1 MKVIETAM
9 SRSRTVIL
17 SLLIVLLGGMYAYLT
32 IPKEAEPDIEI
43 PVIYVSIS
51 HDGISPEDAERLLV
65 RPVEQELR
73 SIEGVREMTANAY
86 EGGANVQLEF
96 DAGIDTDKALQD
108 VREKVDKAKAKLPG
122 ETDEP
127 TVNEVKMSRFDPM
140 LILNLAGNVPER
152 TLTTLAKD
160 LKEKLEGLGGVLEV
174 NLIGTREELMEVV
187 VDPLAMESY
196 GLDQAQIVN
205 FVSRNNRLVA
215 AGALHSSE
223 GRFPV
228 KVPGV
233 FESAEDVLDMPIKAV
248 GERVVHFKDIAQVR
262 RTYKDAESVARLNG
276 KPAIAIEV
284 IQRAG
289 ANVIDT
295 IANVK
300 ALIAAEKS
308 YWPADID
315 VVASRDKSKDVNDM
329 LSELQNSVL
338 AAVLLVFI
346 VIIGILGIRSALL
359 VGVAIPGSFLMGIL
373 LIGSFGVT
381 INMMVLFALIMA
393 VGMLVDGAIVVTEMA
408 DRRMAEG
415 ETRFD
420 AYARAAVRMSWP
432 IIASTCTT
440 LAAFLPLAF
449 WPGTS
454 GEFMKYLPITLIAV
468 LSASLV
474 MALLFVP
481 TLGSIF
487 GRTGA
492 NTEEAR
498 RNLAAAETGDL
509 NTVTGFTGG
518 YIRFLQRSLRRPWLS
533 VAGVT
538 ALLFTVYF
546 AFITFGK
553 GVEWFPR
560 VEQPFGMIDIR
571 ARGDLS
577 TSERDYLVRQVED
590 RVLGMPEIEF
600 IYAKTGSSDR
610 GAEDQIGSLT
620 LNYVNWRQRRPAAE
634 ILADIREATAD
645 LAGIRVETREP
656 DPGPP
661 VGKPVRIEFSSRF
674 PDMLEA
680 TVARVRELMDATPGI
695 MNIEDSRPLPGI
707 EWQIKVD
714 RAEAARFG
722 ADISLV
728 GAMVQLVTNGI
739 KIGEYR
745 PDDSDDEID
754 IRVRYPEGS
763 RSLAQIDDLRIPSD
777 QGLVPISTFV
787 ERVPA
792 QKVSNIRRI
801 DMRRTMSI
809 DADVDPDYLVS
820 DIVAALRAALPSLD
834 IDPRV
839 SLTFGGS
846 TADQEEDQ
854 AFLASAMLMALAIMA
869 TILVTQFNSIFQAGL
884 ILTAVVFSTGGVL
897 LGHLIMGKPFGV
909 IMSSVGVITLAGI
922 VVNNNIVF
930 IDTYNVLRSRGEA
943 AYQAILRTCAIRLR
957 PVLLTTVTTIV
968 GLMPMVLGVNINLI
982 DRDVTI
988 GAPSSQWWTQLASS
1002 VAGGLGFATILT
1014 LLLTPT
1020 LLMIQANISRR
1031 LQDRRARRDPAEATL
1046 AHQDHSAAV
1055 RAASQH
1061 QSKSAFR
1068 AS

>member
-1 MKVIETAM
+1 MDVIELAM
-9 SRSRTVIL
+9 RRSRTVVL
-17 SLLIVLLGGMYAYLT
+17 TLLVVLIGGLVAYAT

-43 PVIYVSIS
+43 PIVYVSIE
-51 HDGISPEDAERLLV
+51 HEGISPEDAERLLV
-65 RPVEQELR
+65 RPMEQELR
-73 SIEGVREMTANAY
+73 SIEGVKEMTANAY

-96 DAGIDTDKALQD
+96 DAGIDTKRALQD
-108 VREKVDKAKAKLPG
+108 VREKVDLAQAKLPG

-140 LILNLAGNVPER
+140 LVLNLAGNVPER
-152 TLTTLAKD
+152 TLTTIAKN
-160 LKEKLEGLGGVLEV
+160 LKEKLEALTGVLEV
-174 NLIGTREELMEVV
+174 NLVGTREELMEVV

-196 GLDQAQIVN
+196 GLDQAQIIN
-205 FVSRNNRLVA
+205 FVARNNRLVA
-215 AGALHSSE
+215 AGALHASE

-233 FESAEDVLDMPIKAV
+233 FESADDVLNMPIKVV

-276 KPAIAIEV
+276 KPALAIEV
-284 IQRAG
+284 IQRSR

-295 IANVK
+295 IAEVNAV
-300 ALIAAEKS
+300 IAEERA
-308 YWPADID
+308 YWPAEIEI
-315 VVASRDKSKDVNDM
+315 VASRDKSKDVNDM
-329 LSELQNSVL
+329 LSELQNNVL

-346 VIIGILGIRSALL
+346 VIIGILGIRSAML
-359 VGVAIPGSFLMGIL
+359 VGVAIPGSFLLGIL

-415 ETRFD
+415 ESRHD
-420 AYARAAVRMSWP
+420 AYARAAIRMAWP

-440 LAAFLPLAF
+440 LAAFVPLAL

-468 LSASLV
+468 LSASLF

-481 TLGSIF
+481 TLGAIF

-492 NTEEAR
+492 NTDEQR
-498 RNLAAAETGDL
+498 RNLAAAETGNLDE
-509 NTVTGFTGG
+509 VTGFTGK
-518 YIRFLQRSLRRPWLS
+518 YIQFLKRTLRRPWLG

-538 ALLFTVYF
+538 SLLIAVYA
-546 AFITFGK
+546 AFFIFGK
-553 GVEWFPR
+553 GIEYFPD
-560 VEQPFGMIDIR
+560 VEQPFGMVDIR

-577 TSERDYLVRQVED
+577 TEERDRLVREVEA

-600 IYAKTGSSDR
+600 LYAKTGSSDQ

-620 LNYVNWRQRRPAAE
+620 LNYVDWRERRKADDILAE
-634 ILADIREATAD
+634 IRERTQD
-645 LAGIRVETREP
+645 LAGIRIETRKP

-661 VGKPVRIEFSSRF
+661 IGKPIRIEFSSRF
-674 PDMLEA
+674 GDLLNQSLE
-680 TVARVRELMDATPGI
+680 RVRAHMEEHPSI
-695 MNIEDSRPLPGI
+695 VNIEDSRPLPGI

-763 RSLAQIDDLRIPSD
+763 RSLSQIDELRIPTD
-777 QGLVPISTFV
+777 QGLVPISTFID
-787 ERVPA
+787 RVPA
-792 QKVSNIRRI
+792 QKTGTIRRT
-801 DMRRTMSI
+801 DMRRTLSI
-809 DADVDPDYLVS
+809 DADVAAGVLV
-820 DIVAALRAALPSLD
+820 DDVVRELKAEIPGLGV
-834 IDPRV
+834 DPRV
-839 SLTFGGS
+839 SWGFSGS
-846 TADQEEDQ
+846 TQDQQEDMQ
-854 AFLASAMLMALAIMA
+854 FLERAMLMALAIMA
-869 TILVTQFNSIFQAGL
+869 VILVTQFNSIYQALL
-884 ILTAVVFSTGGVL
+884 ILTAVLFSTGGVL
-897 LGHLIMGKPFGV
+897 LGHLIMAKPFGV

-930 IDTYNVLRSRGEA
+930 IDTYNVLRGRGEKPFD
-943 AYQAILRTCAIRLR
+943 AILRTCAIRLR

-968 GLMPMVLGVNINLI
+968 GLLPMVFGINIDLVG
-982 DRDVTI
+982 RDVSI

-1002 VAGGLGFATILT
+1002 VAGGLAFATLLT
-1014 LLLTPT
+1014 LLLTPS
-1020 LLMIQANISRR
+1020 LLMIQANAIRR
-1031 LQDRRARRDPAEATL
+1031 WKDRRAVDAG
-1046 AHQDHSAAV
+1046 Q
-1055 RAASQH
+1055 AAS
-1061 QSKSAFR
+1061 STP
-1068 AS
+1068 

>member
-1 MKVIETAM
+1 MNVIELAM
-9 SRSRTVIL
+9 LRSRTVVL
-17 SLLIVLLGGMYAYLT
+17 SLLLVLVGGVVAYIT

-43 PVIYVSIS
+43 PIVYVSIE
-51 HDGISPEDAERLLV
+51 HDGISPEDSERLLV
-65 RPVEQELR
+65 RPMEQELR
-73 SIEGVREMTANAY
+73 SIEGIKEMTASAY

-96 DAGIDTDKALQD
+96 DAGIDTKQALQD
-108 VREKVDKAKAKLPG
+108 VREKVDLAQAKLPG
-122 ETDEP
+122 DTEEP
-127 TVNEVKMSRFDPM
+127 TVQEVKMSRFDPM
-140 LILNLAGNVPER
+140 LVLNIAGDVPER
-152 TLTTLAKD
+152 SLTRIAKD
-160 LKEKLEGLGGVLEV
+160 LKEKLQSLPGVLEV
-174 NLIGTREELMEVV
+174 NLIGSREELMEVV

-196 GLDQAQIVN
+196 GLDQAQIIQ

-276 KPAIAIEV
+276 KSALAIEV
-284 IQRAG
+284 IQRSR

-295 IANVK
+295 IAEVN
-300 ALIAAEKS
+300 AIIDEESA
-308 YWPADID
+308 YWPADIEI
-315 VVASRDKSKDVNDM
+315 VASRDKSKDVNDM
-329 LSELQNSVL
+329 LSELQNSVIS
-338 AAVLLVFI
+338 AVLLVFV
-346 VIIGILGIRSALL
+346 VIIGILGMRSALL
-359 VGVAIPGSFLMGIL
+359 VGIAIPGSFLMGIL
-373 LIGSFGVT
+373 IIGSFGIT

-415 ETRFD
+415 ESRHD

-440 LAAFLPLAF
+440 LAAFVPLAL

-468 LSASLV
+468 LSASLI

-481 TLGSIF
+481 TLGAIF

-498 RNLAAAETGDL
+498 RNLAAAETGNLDD
-509 NTVTGFTGG
+509 VTGMTGN
-518 YIRFLQRSLRRPWLS
+518 YVRFLKRTLARPWLN
-533 VAGVT
+533 VAAVSG
-538 ALLFTVYF
+538 LLVAVYA
-546 AFITFGK
+546 AFFIFGK
-553 GVEWFPR
+553 GIEYFPE
-560 VEQPFGMIDIR
+560 VEQPFGMVDIR

-577 TSERDYLVRQVED
+577 TTERDHLVRQVED
-590 RVLGMPEIEF
+590 RILGMPEIEF
-600 IYAKTGSSDR
+600 LYAKTGSSNQ

-620 LNYVNWRQRRPAAE
+620 LNYVDWQSRRPANDILAE
-634 ILADIREATAD
+634 IRERTKD
-645 LAGIRVETREP
+645 LVGIRIETRKP
-656 DPGPP
+656 DSGPP
-661 VGKPVRIEFSSRF
+661 LGKPIRIEFSSRF
-674 PDMLEA
+674 HDQLSNA
-680 TVARVRELMDATPGI
+680 VARVRAHMEENSSI
-695 MNIEDSRPLPGI
+695 VNIEDSRPLPGI

-754 IRVRYPEGS
+754 IRVRYPAAS
-763 RSLAQIDDLRIPSD
+763 RNLSQIDELRIPTE
-777 QGLVPISTFV
+777 QGQVPISTFID
-787 ERVPA
+787 RVPA
-792 QKVSNIRRI
+792 QKVGTIRRI
-801 DMRRTMSI
+801 DTRRTLAI
-809 DADVDPDYLVS
+809 DADPAAGVLVDDV
-820 DIVAALRAALPSLD
+820 VRALKASVPALG

-839 SLTFGGS
+839 SWSFRGS
-846 TADQEEDQ
+846 TEDQ
-854 AFLASAMLMALAIMA
+854 QEDMDFLVNAMLMALAIMA
-869 TILVTQFNSIFQAGL
+869 IILVTQFNSIYQAGL
-884 ILTAVVFSTGGVL
+884 ILTAVLFSTGGVL
-897 LGHLIMGKPFGV
+897 LGHLFMGKPFGV

-930 IDTYNVLRSRGEA
+930 IDTYNVLRSRGERPFD
-943 AYQAILRTCAIRLR
+943 AILRTCAIRLR
-957 PVLLTTVTTIV
+957 PVLLTTVTTII

-982 DRDVTI
+982 ERNISI

-1002 VAGGLGFATILT
+1002 VAGGLAFATLLT
-1014 LLLTPT
+1014 LWLTPS
-1020 LLMIQANISRR
+1020 LLMIQANILRR
-1031 LQDRRARRDPAEATL
+1031 WQERHVLRPAR
-1046 AHQDHSAAV
+1046 SAAPGG
-1055 RAASQH
+1055 
-1061 QSKSAFR
+1061 
-1068 AS
+1068 

>member
-1 MKVIETAM
+1 
-9 SRSRTVIL
+9 
-17 SLLIVLLGGMYAYLT
+17 
-32 IPKEAEPDIEI
+32 
-43 PVIYVSIS
+43 
-51 HDGISPEDAERLLV
+51 
-65 RPVEQELR
+65 
-73 SIEGVREMTANAY
+73 
-86 EGGANVQLEF
+86 
-96 DAGIDTDKALQD
+96 LQD
-108 VREKVDKAKAKLPG
+108 VREKVDMAKTKLPD
-122 ETDEP
+122 ETDDP

-140 LILNLAGNVPER
+140 LVLNLAGNIPER
-152 TLTTLAKD
+152 TLTTIAKD
-160 LKEKLEGLGGVLEV
+160 LKEKIEGLSGVLEV

-196 GLDQAQIVN
+196 GLDQAQIIQ
-205 FVSRNNRLVA
+205 FVSLNNRLVA

-233 FESAEDVLDMPIKAV
+233 FESAEDVLDLPIKAV
-248 GERVVHFKDIAQVR
+248 GERIVHFKDIAEVR

-284 IQRAG
+284 VQRAG
-289 ANVIDT
+289 ANIIDT
-295 IANVK
+295 INDVN
-300 ALIAAEKS
+300 ALIAEEQA
-308 YWPADID
+308 YWPAGMEI
-315 VVASRDKSKDVNDM
+315 VASRDKSKDIGDM

-338 AAVLLVFI
+338 SAVLLVFI

-373 LIGSFGVT
+373 IIGYFGVT

-393 VGMLVDGAIVVTEMA
+393 VGMLVDGAIVVTELA

-415 ETRFD
+415 ESRFD
-420 AYARAAVRMSWP
+420 AYSRAAIRMAWP

-440 LAAFLPLAF
+440 LAAFVPLAF

-468 LSASLV
+468 LSASLI

-487 GRTGA
+487 GKTGA

-509 NTVTGFTGG
+509 DTVTGFTGR
-518 YIRFLQRSLRRPWLS
+518 YIRFLRGSLQNPWRG
-533 VAGVT
+533 VGAVT
-538 ALLFTVYF
+538 ALLISIYA
-546 AFITFGK
+546 AFFLFGK
-553 GVEWFPR
+553 GVEYFPD

-577 TSERDYLVRQVED
+577 TAERDTLVRQVEE
-590 RVLGMPEIEF
+590 RVLGMKEIEF
-600 IYAKTGSSDR
+600 LYAKTGSNDQ
-610 GAEDQIGSLT
+610 GAEDQIGTLT
-620 LNYVNWRQRRPAAE
+620 LNYIHWDKRRKADE
-634 ILADIREATAD
+634 ILEDVRTRTRD
-645 LAGIRVETREP
+645 LVGIQIEPRKP

-661 VGKPVRIEFSSRF
+661 IGKPIRIEFSSRH
-674 PDMLEA
+674 PDLLA
-680 TVARVRELMDATPGI
+680 NAVADVRSLMENQPGI
-695 MNIEDSRPLPGI
+695 INIEDSRPLPGI
-707 EWQIKVD
+707 EWQIIVD

-722 ADISLV
+722 ADVALV

-754 IRVRYPEGS
+754 IRVRYPEES
-763 RSLAQIDDLRIPSD
+763 RSLAQIDELRIPSA
-777 QGLVPISTFV
+777 QGPVPISTFV
-787 ERVPA
+787 KRVPA

-809 DADVDPDYLVS
+809 DADVGVNYLVN
-820 DIVAALRAALPSLD
+820 DIVAVLRDELPGLAV
-834 IDPRV
+834 DPRV
-839 SLTFGGS
+839 SMTFGGS
-846 TADQEEDQ
+846 TQDQEDDQ
-854 AFLASAMLMALAIMA
+854 AFLGRAMLMALAIMA
-869 TILVTQFNSIFQAGL
+869 IILVTQFNSIYQAGL

-897 LGHLIMGKPFGV
+897 LGHLVLGKPFGV

-922 VVNNNIVF
+922 VVNNNIVL
-930 IDTYNVLRSRGEA
+930 IDTYNVFRIRGET
-943 AYQAILRTCAIRLR
+943 AYEAILRTCAVRLR
-957 PVLLTTVTTIV
+957 PVMLTTVTTIV

-982 DRDVTI
+982 DRNVSI

-1002 VAGGLGFATILT
+1002 VAGGLAFATILT
-1014 LLLTPT
+1014 LLLTPS
-1020 LLMIQANISRR
+1020 LLMIQANVGEYLSRR
-1031 LQDRRARRDPAEATL
+1031 REHRSTHIADAT
-1046 AHQDHSAAV
+1046 S
-1055 RAASQH
+1055 RG
-1061 QSKSAFR
+1061 
-1068 AS
+1068 

>member
-1 MKVIETAM
+1 MNLIESAM

-17 SLLIVLLGGMYAYLT
+17 SLLVVLIGGFVAYTT

-43 PVIYVSIS
+43 PIIYVSIS

-65 RPVEQELR
+65 RPMEQELR
-73 SIEGVREMTANAY
+73 SIEGIKEMTANAY

-96 DAGIDTDKALQD
+96 DAGVDTDKALQD
-108 VREKVDKAKAKLPG
+108 VREKVDKAKAELPG

-140 LILNLAGNVPER
+140 LVLNLAGNIPER
-152 TLTTLAKD
+152 TLTTIAED
-160 LKEKLEGLGGVLEV
+160 LQEKIEGLGGVLEV
-174 NLIGTREELMEVV
+174 NLVGTREELMEVV

-196 GLDQAQIVN
+196 GLDQAQIIQ
-205 FVSRNNRLVA
+205 FVSLNNRLVA
-215 AGALHSSE
+215 AGALHSDE

-233 FESAEDVLDMPIKAV
+233 FESAADVLNLPIKAV
-248 GERVVHFKDIAQVR
+248 GERIVHFKDIAEVR

-284 IQRAG
+284 VQRAG
-289 ANVIDT
+289 ANIIDT
-295 IANVK
+295 IASVK
-300 ALIAAEKS
+300 ALIAEERA
-308 YWPADID
+308 YWPADME

-338 AAVLLVFI
+338 SAVLLVFI

-373 LIGSFGVT
+373 IIGSFGVT

-415 ETRFD
+415 ETRRD
-420 AYARAAVRMSWP
+420 AYARAAIRMAWP

-440 LAAFLPLAF
+440 LAAFVPLAF
-449 WPGTS
+449 WPGMS

-468 LSASLV
+468 LSASLI

-498 RNLAAAETGDL
+498 RNLSAAETGDL
-509 NTVTGFTGG
+509 NTVSGFTGR
-518 YIRFLQRSLRRPWLS
+518 YIRFLRVSLQRPWLG
-533 VAGVT
+533 VAGVS
-538 ALLFTVYF
+538 ALLVFVYI
-546 AFITFGK
+546 AFMAFGK
-553 GVEWFPR
+553 GVEYFPE

-577 TSERDYLVRQVED
+577 TRERDTLVRQVEE

-600 IYAKTGSSDR
+600 LYAKTGSNDQ
-610 GAEDQIGSLT
+610 GAEDQIGTLT
-620 LNYVNWRQRRPAAE
+620 LNYIEWDQRRKSDDILDE
-634 ILADIREATAD
+634 IRTRTRD
-645 LAGIRVETREP
+645 LAGIQIEP
-656 DPGPP
+656 RKPDAGPP
-661 VGKPVRIEFSSRF
+661 IGKPIRLEFSSRF
-674 PDMLEA
+674 PEILDRS
-680 TVARVRELMDATPGI
+680 VADVHALMETHAGI
-695 MNIEDSRPLPGI
+695 INIEDSRPLPGI

-722 ADISLV
+722 ADVSLV

-745 PDDSDDEID
+745 PDDSDHEID
-754 IRVRYPEGS
+754 IRVRYPESS
-763 RSLAQIDDLRIPSD
+763 RSLAQIDELRIPSQ

-792 QKVSNIRRI
+792 QKVSNIRRT

-809 DADVDPDYLVS
+809 DADVAPGYLVN
-820 DIVAALRAALPSLD
+820 DLVAELREELPDLG

-839 SLTFGGS
+839 SMTFGGS
-846 TADQEEDQ
+846 TQDQEEDQ
-854 AFLASAMLMALAIMA
+854 AFLARAMLMALAIMA
-869 TILVTQFNSIFQAGL
+869 IILVTQFNSIYQAGL
-884 ILTAVVFSTGGVL
+884 ILTAVLFSTGGVL

-930 IDTYNVLRSRGEA
+930 IDTYNVLRSRGEKA
-943 AYQAILRTCAIRLR
+943 FDAVLRTCAIRLR
-957 PVLLTTVTTIV
+957 PVMLTTVTTIV
-968 GLMPMVLGVNINLI
+968 GLMPMVLGININLI
-982 DRDVTI
+982 DREVSI

-1002 VAGGLGFATILT
+1002 VAGGLAFATMLT
-1014 LLLTPT
+1014 LLLTPS
-1020 LLMIQANISRR
+1020 LLMIQANFSDYLSNRR
-1031 LQDRRARRDPAEATL
+1031 LQRSEWLSRRK
-1046 AHQDHSAAV
+1046 
-1055 RAASQH
+1055 
-1061 QSKSAFR
+1061 KSIQNQVSR
-1068 AS
+1068 I

>member
-1 MKVIETAM
+1 MDIIDSAM
-9 SRSRTVIL
+9 RRSRTVIL
-17 SLLIVLLGGMYAYLT
+17 SLLVILVGGIVAYLT

-43 PVIYVSIS
+43 PVIYINIE
-51 HDGISPEDAERLLV
+51 HDGISPEDSERLLV
-65 RPVEQELR
+65 RPMEQELR
-73 SIEGVREMTANAY
+73 SIEGIKEMIASAY
-86 EGGANVQLEF
+86 EGGANVHVEF
-96 DAGIDTDKALQD
+96 YAGIDTKQALQD
-108 VREKVDKAKAKLPG
+108 VREKADLAKAKLPG

-140 LILNLAGNVPER
+140 LVLNLAGNVPER
-152 TLTTLAKD
+152 TLTTIAKD
-160 LKEKLEGLGGVLEV
+160 LKEKFEALSGVLEV
-174 NLIGTREELMEVV
+174 NLVGTREELMEVV

-196 GLDQAQIVN
+196 GLDQAQIIR
-205 FVSRNNRLVA
+205 FVTRNNRLVA
-215 AGALHSSE
+215 AGALHSDE

-233 FESAEDVLDMPIKAV
+233 FENADDVLRMPIKAV
-248 GERVVHFKDIAQVR
+248 GERIVHFKDIAQVR

-276 KPAIAIEV
+276 KPALAIEV
-284 IQRAG
+284 VQRSG

-295 IANVK
+295 V
-300 ALIAAEKS
+300 AEVFS
-308 YWPADID
+308 VIEEERAYWPVDIE
-315 VVASRDKSKDVNDM
+315 VVASRNKSDDVDDM
-329 LSELQNSVL
+329 LSELQNNVL

-373 LIGSFGVT
+373 LIGSFGIT

-415 ETRFD
+415 DSRHD
-420 AYARAAVRMSWP
+420 AYSRAAIRMSWP

-440 LAAFLPLAF
+440 LAAFVPLAL

-468 LSASLV
+468 LSASLI
-474 MALLFVP
+474 MALMFVP

-498 RNLAAAETGDL
+498 RNLAAAERGDL
-509 NTVTGFTGG
+509 DTVTGLTGR
-518 YIRFLQRSLRRPWLS
+518 YVQFLKRSLRRPWTS
-533 VAGVT
+533 VGAVS
-538 ALLFTVYF
+538 ALLLAVYATF
-546 AFITFGK
+546 FLFGK
-553 GVEWFPR
+553 GIEYFPD
-560 VEQPFGMIDIR
+560 VEQPFGMVDIR

-577 TSERDYLVRQVED
+577 TDERDYLVRQVEE

-600 IYAKTGSSDR
+600 LYAKTGGGDH

-620 LNYVNWRQRRPAAE
+620 LNYVDWKLHRPADE
-634 ILADIREATAD
+634 ILAEIRERTSD
-645 LAGIRVETREP
+645 LVGIKIETRKP
-656 DPGPP
+656 DAGPP
-661 VGKPVRIEFSSRF
+661 IGKPIRIEFTSRF
-674 PDMLEA
+674 PDALDQA
-680 TVARVRELMDATPGI
+680 VVDVRSLMEQHGGI
-695 MNIEDSRPLPGI
+695 VNIEDSRPLPGI

-754 IRVRYPEGS
+754 IRVRYPANR
-763 RSLAQIDDLRIPSD
+763 RSLAQIDELRIPTD
-777 QGLVPISTFV
+777 NGQVPISTFI

-792 QKVSNIRRI
+792 QKVSTIRRI
-801 DMRRTMSI
+801 DMRRTLAI
-809 DADVDPDYLVS
+809 DADVASDYLVA
-820 DIVAALRAALPSLD
+820 DVVAELRDTLPTLD
-834 IDPRV
+834 LDPRV
-839 SLTFGGS
+839 AMSFGGS
-846 TADQEEDQ
+846 TEDQEEDM
-854 AFLASAMLMALAIMA
+854 AFLARAMMMALAIMA
-869 TILVTQFNSIFQAGL
+869 IILVTQFNSIYQAGL
-884 ILTAVVFSTGGVL
+884 ILTAVLFSTGGVL

-930 IDTYNVLRSRGEA
+930 IDTYNVLRSRGEEA
-943 AYQAILRTCAIRLR
+943 FDAIIRTCAIRLR

-982 DRDVTI
+982 DREVSI

-1002 VAGGLGFATILT
+1002 VAGGLAFATLLT
-1014 LLLTPT
+1014 LLLTPS
-1020 LLMIQANISRR
+1020 LLMVQANVLQRWHSRQA
-1031 LQDRRARRDPAEATL
+1031 LPASGNF
-1046 AHQDHSAAV
+1046 SA
-1055 RAASQH
+1055 S
-1061 QSKSAFR
+1061 
-1068 AS
+1068 

>member
-1 MKVIETAM
+1 MNVIDLAM
-9 SRSRTVIL
+9 RRSRTVVL
-17 SLLIVLLGGMYAYLT
+17 SLLVVLIGGVIAYTT

-43 PVIYVSIS
+43 PVIYVSVE
-51 HDGISPEDAERLLV
+51 HDGISPEDSERLLV
-65 RPVEQELR
+65 RPMEQELR
-73 SIEGVREMTANAY
+73 SIEGVKEMTARAY

-96 DAGIDTDKALQD
+96 DAGIDTKQALQD
-108 VREKVDKAKAKLPG
+108 VREKVDLAQAKLPG
-122 ETDEP
+122 DTDEP
-127 TVNEVKMSRFDPM
+127 TVHEVKMSRFDPM
-140 LILNLAGNVPER
+140 LVLNLAGDVPER
-152 TLTTLAKD
+152 TLTTIARN
-160 LKEKLEGLGGVLEV
+160 LKEKLEALSGVLEV
-174 NLIGTREELMEVV
+174 NLVGTREELMEVV

-196 GLDQAQIVN
+196 GLDQAQIIQ

-215 AGALHSSE
+215 AGALHASE

-233 FESAEDVLDMPIKAV
+233 FESADDVLDMPIKAV

-276 KPAIAIEV
+276 KSALAIEV
-284 IQRAG
+284 IQRSR

-295 IANVK
+295 IAEVN
-300 ALIAAEKS
+300 AIIDEERA
-308 YWPADID
+308 YWPADIEI
-315 VVASRDKSKDVNDM
+315 VASRDKSKDVNDM
-329 LSELQNSVL
+329 LSELQNNVI
-338 AAVLLVFI
+338 AAVLLVFV

-415 ETRFD
+415 DSRHD
-420 AYARAAVRMSWP
+420 AYSRAAVRMSLP

-440 LAAFLPLAF
+440 LAAFVPLAL

-468 LSASLV
+468 LSASLF

-481 TLGSIF
+481 TLGAIF

-492 NTEEAR
+492 NTAEAR

-509 NTVTGFTGG
+509 DEVTGLTGR
-518 YIRFLQRSLRRPWLS
+518 YIQFLKRTLRRPWLN
-533 VAGVT
+533 VAAVTGLLIGVY
-538 ALLFTVYF
+538 A
-546 AFITFGK
+546 AFFIFGK
-553 GVEWFPR
+553 GVEYFPD
-560 VEQPFGMIDIR
+560 VEQPFGMVDIR

-577 TSERDYLVRQVED
+577 TAERDLLVGQVEE

-600 IYAKTGSSDR
+600 LYAKTGASDQ
-610 GAEDQIGSLT
+610 GAEDQIGTLT
-620 LNYVNWRQRRPAAE
+620 LNYVDWSKRRPADE
-634 ILADIREATAD
+634 ILAEIRERTRD
-645 LAGIRVETREP
+645 LVGIRIETRKP

-661 VGKPVRIEFSSRF
+661 LGKPIRIEFSSRF
-674 PDMLEA
+674 PEQLDNA
-680 TVARVRELMDATPGI
+680 VDRVRSHMEANASVV
-695 MNIEDSRPLPGI
+695 NIEDSRPLPGI
-707 EWQIKVD
+707 EWQIQVD

-754 IRVRYPEGS
+754 IRVRYPAAS
-763 RSLAQIDDLRIPSD
+763 RSLSQIDELRIPTE
-777 QGLVPISTFV
+777 QGLVPISTFI

-792 QKVSNIRRI
+792 QKVSTIKRT
-801 DMRRTMSI
+801 DMRRTLAI
-809 DADVDPDYLVS
+809 DADVAAGVLVN
-820 DIVAALRAALPSLD
+820 DIVSELKAEVPSLGV
-834 IDPRV
+834 DPRV
-839 SLTFGGS
+839 SWSFRGS
-846 TADQEEDQ
+846 TEDQ
-854 AFLASAMLMALAIMA
+854 QEDMDFLARAMLMALAIMA
-869 TILVTQFNSIFQAGL
+869 IILVTQFNSIYQAGL
-884 ILTAVVFSTGGVL
+884 ILTAVLFSTGGVL
-897 LGHLIMGKPFGV
+897 LGHLLMGKPFGV

-930 IDTYNVLRSRGEA
+930 IDTYNVLRSRGD
-943 AYQAILRTCAIRLR
+943 QPFDAILRTCAIRLR

-982 DRDVTI
+982 DRDVSI

-1002 VAGGLGFATILT
+1002 VAGGLAFATLLT
-1014 LLLTPT
+1014 LLLTPS
-1020 LLMIQANISRR
+1020 LLMVQANVIRR
-1031 LQDRRARRDPAEATL
+1031 WRERRSLQPNPPASSTT
-1046 AHQDHSAAV
+1046 
-1055 RAASQH
+1055 
-1061 QSKSAFR
+1061 
-1068 AS
+1068 

>member
-1 MKVIETAM
+1 MGVIELAM
-9 SRSRTVIL
+9 LRSRTVVL
-17 SLLIVLLGGMYAYLT
+17 SLLVVLIGGVIAYMT

-43 PVIYVSIS
+43 PIIYVSIV
-51 HDGISPEDAERLLV
+51 HEGISPEDADRLLV

-73 SIEGVREMTANAY
+73 SIEGVKEMTANAY

-96 DAGIDTDKALQD
+96 DAGIDTKRALQD
-108 VREKVDKAKAKLPG
+108 VREKTDLAKAKLPN
-122 ETDEP
+122 ETEEP

-140 LILNLAGNVPER
+140 LVLNLAGNVPER
-152 TLTTLAKD
+152 TLTTIAKD
-160 LKEKLEGLGGVLEV
+160 LKEKLEGLTGVLEV
-174 NLIGTREELMEVV
+174 NLVGTREELMEVV

-196 GLDQAQIVN
+196 GLDQAQIIQ

-233 FESAEDVLDMPIKAV
+233 FESAEDVLDLPIKAV
-248 GERVVHFKDIAQVR
+248 GERIVHFRDIAEVR
-262 RTYKDAESVARLNG
+262 RTYKDAESAARLNG
-276 KPAIAIEV
+276 KPALAIEV
-284 IQRAG
+284 VQRSG
-289 ANVIDT
+289 ANVLDT
-295 IANVK
+295 IAEVK
-300 ALIAAEKS
+300 ALIAEEQA
-308 YWPADID
+308 YWPGDIEI
-315 VVASRDKSKDVNDM
+315 VASRDKSNDVNEM
-329 LSELQNSVL
+329 LTELQNNVL
-338 AAVLLVFI
+338 SAVLLVFI

-359 VGVAIPGSFLMGIL
+359 VGVAIPGSFLLGIL
-373 LIGSFGVT
+373 LIGSFGIT

-415 ETRFD
+415 ESRQD
-420 AYARAAVRMSWP
+420 AYTRAAIRMAWP

-440 LAAFLPLAF
+440 LAAFVPLAL
-449 WPGTS
+449 WPGMS

-468 LSASLV
+468 LSASLF

-481 TLGSIF
+481 TLGAIF

-498 RNLAAAETGDL
+498 RNLTVAETGDL
-509 NTVTGFTGG
+509 DKVSGLTGR
-518 YIRFLQRSLRRPWLS
+518 YIQFLKRSLQHPWRNVGAVS
-533 VAGVT
+533 
-538 ALLFTVYF
+538 ALLLAVYS
-546 AFITFGK
+546 AFFLFGK
-553 GVEWFPR
+553 GVEYFPE

-577 TSERDYLVRQVED
+577 TEERDTLVRQVEE
-590 RVLGMPEIEF
+590 RVLGMPEIEYL
-600 IYAKTGSSDR
+600 YAKTGSSDQA
-610 GAEDQIGSLT
+610 AEDQIGSLT
-620 LNYVNWRQRRPAAE
+620 LNYVHWDQRRPADEIFAE
-634 ILADIREATAD
+634 IHERTRD
-645 LAGIRVETREP
+645 LVGIRIETRKP

-661 VGKPVRIEFSSRF
+661 IGKPIRIEFSSRF
-674 PDMLEA
+674 NDELSSA
-680 TVARVRELMDATPGI
+680 VARVRAFLETQPDVV
-695 MNIEDSRPLPGI
+695 NIEDSRPLPGI

-754 IRVRYPEGS
+754 IRVRYPEDS
-763 RSLAQIDDLRIPSD
+763 RSLAQIDELRIPSD
-777 QGLVPISTFV
+777 RGLVPISTFV

-792 QKVSNIRRI
+792 QQVGTIRRT
-801 DMRRTMSI
+801 DMRRTLAI
-809 DADVDPDYLVS
+809 DADVAPGVLV
-820 DIVAALRAALPSLD
+820 DDVVRRLEAEVPELG

-839 SLTFGGS
+839 NWLFRGS
-846 TADQEEDQ
+846 TEDQ
-854 AFLASAMLMALAIMA
+854 QEDMEFLERAMMMALAIMA
-869 TILVTQFNSIFQAGL
+869 IILVTQFNSIYQAGL
-884 ILTAVVFSTGGVL
+884 ILTAVLFSTGGVL
-897 LGHLIMGKPFGV
+897 LGHLVMGKPFGV

-930 IDTYNVLRSRGEA
+930 IDTYNVLRSRGERPFD
-943 AYQAILRTCAIRLR
+943 AILRTCALRLR

-968 GLMPMVLGVNINLI
+968 GLMPMVLGININLI
-982 DRDVTI
+982 ERHISV

-1002 VAGGLGFATILT
+1002 VAGGLAFATVLT
-1014 LLLTPT
+1014 LFLTPS
-1020 LLMIQANISRR
+1020 LLMVQANALRWWK
-1031 LQDRRARRDPAEATL
+1031 DRRAATPNREPSL
-1046 AHQDHSAAV
+1046 SP
-1055 RAASQH
+1055 
-1061 QSKSAFR
+1061 
-1068 AS
+1068 

>member
-1 MKVIETAM
+1 MQVIEMAM
-9 SRSRTVIL
+9 LRSRTIVL
-17 SLLIVLLGGMYAYLT
+17 SLLVVLIGGIVAYTT

-43 PVIYVSIS
+43 PIVYVSIE
-51 HDGISPEDAERLLV
+51 HDGISPEDSERLLV
-65 RPVEQELR
+65 RPMEQELR
-73 SIEGVREMTANAY
+73 SIEGVKEMTANAY

-96 DAGIDTDKALQD
+96 DAGIDTKQALQD
-108 VREKVDKAKAKLPG
+108 VREKVDLAQAKLPG
-122 ETDEP
+122 ETEEP

-140 LILNLAGNVPER
+140 LVLNLAGDVPER
-152 TLTTLAKD
+152 TLTTIAKD
-160 LKEKLEGLGGVLEV
+160 LEEKLEALSGVLEV

-187 VDPLAMESY
+187 VDPLSMESY
-196 GLDQAQIVN
+196 GLDQAQIIN
-205 FVSRNNRLVA
+205 FVNRNNRLVA
-215 AGALHSSE
+215 AGALHADE

-248 GERVVHFKDIAQVR
+248 GERVVHFKDIAKVR
-262 RTYKDAESVARLNG
+262 RTYKDAESVARLDG
-276 KPAIAIEV
+276 KPAMAIEV
-284 IQRAG
+284 IQRSR
-289 ANVIDT
+289 ANIIDT
-295 IANVK
+295 ISEVNAIIDEER
-300 ALIAAEKS
+300 A
-308 YWPADID
+308 YWPPGIEI
-315 VVASRDKSKDVNDM
+315 VASRDKSEDVNDM
-329 LSELQNSVL
+329 LSELQNNVL

-415 ETRFD
+415 DSRHD
-420 AYARAAVRMSWP
+420 AYSRAAVRMSWP

-440 LAAFLPLAF
+440 LAAFVPLAL

-468 LSASLV
+468 LSASLF
-474 MALLFVP
+474 MALIFVP

-498 RNLAAAETGDL
+498 RNLAAAETGNLDE
-509 NTVTGFTGG
+509 VTGLTGK
-518 YIRFLQRSLRRPWLS
+518 YIRFLRKTLRRPWRG
-533 VAGVT
+533 VAGVSS
-538 ALLFTVYF
+538 LLIAVYA
-546 AFITFGK
+546 AFFIFGK
-553 GVEWFPR
+553 GVEYFPD
-560 VEQPFGMIDIR
+560 VEAPFGMVDIR

-577 TSERDYLVRQVED
+577 TDERDFLVRQVEE

-600 IYAKTGSSDR
+600 LYAKTGASDQ
-610 GAEDQIGSLT
+610 GAEDLIGSLT
-620 LNYVNWRQRRPAAE
+620 LNYIDWDKRRKSDDILAE
-634 ILADIREATAD
+634 IRERTKD
-645 LAGIRVETREP
+645 LAGIRIETRKP
-656 DPGPP
+656 DAGPP
-661 VGKPVRIEFSSRF
+661 IGKPISIEFSSRF
-674 PDMLEA
+674 PDELNAAVE
-680 TVARVRELMDATPGI
+680 RVREYMATNDAI
-695 MNIEDSRPLPGI
+695 VNVEDSRPLPGI

-754 IRVRYPEGS
+754 IRVRYPEDS
-763 RSLAQIDDLRIPSD
+763 RSLSQIDELRIPTE
-777 QGLVPISTFV
+777 QGLVPIRTFI

-792 QKVSNIRRI
+792 QKVGTIRRT
-801 DMRRTMSI
+801 DMRRTLTI
-809 DADVDPDYLVS
+809 DADVAAGVLVDSVARQLKADVPD
-820 DIVAALRAALPSLD
+820 LD

-839 SLTFGGS
+839 SWSFRGS
-846 TADQEEDQ
+846 TEDQ
-854 AFLASAMLMALAIMA
+854 QEDMDFLARAMMMALAIMA
-869 TILVTQFNSIFQAGL
+869 IILVTQFNSIYQAGL
-884 ILTAVVFSTGGVL
+884 ILTAVLFSTGGVL
-897 LGHLIMGKPFGV
+897 LGHLLMGKPFGV

-930 IDTYNVLRSRGEA
+930 IDTYNVLRNRGEQPFEA
-943 AYQAILRTCAIRLR
+943 VLRTCAIRLR

-968 GLMPMVLGVNINLI
+968 GLMPMVLGVNVNLI
-982 DRDVTI
+982 GREISI

-1002 VAGGLGFATILT
+1002 VAGGLAFATILT
-1014 LLLTPT
+1014 LLLTPS
-1020 LLMIQANISRR
+1020 LLMIQANLVQRWKER
-1031 LQDRRARRDPAEATL
+1031 HALTPAEPAAT
-1046 AHQDHSAAV
+1046 
-1055 RAASQH
+1055 
-1061 QSKSAFR
+1061 
-1068 AS
+1068 